1 MTYSTL
7 LEQHSGRSAVPYSG
21 WSDHLHVSQ
30 PGSNATEQWQTQLY
44 IFLNAA
50 DAGVACWASTWQVG

>member
-30 PGSNATEQWQTQLY
+30 PGSNAQSNGKHNC
-44 IFLNAA
+44 I
-50 DAGVACWASTWQVG
+50 SS